1 MKRIILVIILAV
13 FGGIAS
19 AETIIYDTITPS
31 NYKILQIDDVTNIK
45 YVDEYKYSVYLNGSF
60 LGEYE
65 KGDKIQITDNSNVT
79 IVIPANIKHQL
90 NSNAFAAMI
99 GVGFYSFMQY
109 GVYIVIIMIIIVYL
123 IRRK

>member
-1 MKRIILVIILAV
+1 MKRIILVILLAV

-19 AETIIYDTITPS
+19 AETIIYDTITLS
-31 NYKILQIDDVTNIK
+31 NYKILQIDDLTNIK

-65 KGDKIQITDNSNVT
+65 KGDKIQITDNPNVT
-79 IVIPANIKHQL
+79 IIIPANIKHQL
-90 NSNAFAAMI
+90 NSNAFAAII

-109 GVYIVIIMIIIVYL
+109 GVYIVIIMISLVYL

>member
-65 KGDKIQITDNSNVT
+65 KGDKIQIADNSNVT

>member
-45 YVDEYKYSVYLNGSF
+45 YVD
-60 LGEYE
+60 
-65 KGDKIQITDNSNVT
+65 
-79 IVIPANIKHQL
+79 
-90 NSNAFAAMI
+90 
-99 GVGFYSFMQY
+99 
-109 GVYIVIIMIIIVYL
+109 
-123 IRRK
+123 